1 MLIPSIDLMGGKI
14 VQLVQGERKA
24 LEFDDFDQWAKRFAA
39 YAIVQ
44 IVDLDA
50 AKGTGNNNELVRY
63 FAGKLRTQVG
73 GGIRSIARAREVLG
87 FGAAKVI
94 VGSALFPEGEIDLDF
109 ARELCG
115 AVGVEP
121 LLFSVDARGG
131 RVAVHGWKKSTDITP
146 ADAVHQLQSYC
157 SGFLYTNIDTEGLM
171 KGFPI
176 HVLDK
181 IRAATTKKIIAA
193 GGITSMEE
201 VEKLEAL
208 GIDAVVGMAIYTG
221 KLKV

>member
-1 MLIPSIDLMGGKI
+1 MLIPSVDLMGGKI

-24 LEFDDFDQWAKRFAA
+24 LEFDDFEQWAERFAA
-39 YAIVQ
+39 YSIVQ

-50 AKGTGNNNELVRY
+50 AKGRGNNNELVRY

-115 AVGVEP
+115 AIGVEP
-121 LLFSVDARGG
+121 LLFSVDARGC
-131 RVAVHGWKKSTDITP
+131 REDVHGWQESTDITP

-157 SGFLYTNIDTEGLM
+157 SGFLYTNIDTEGM
-171 KGFPI
+171 MQGFPI
-176 HVLDK
+176 QVLDE

-201 VEKLEAL
+201 VEKLDAM

-221 KLKV
+221 KLKI

>member
-24 LEFDDFDQWAKRFAA
+24 LEFDDLDQWIARFAA
-39 YAIVQ
+39 YPIVQ

-63 FAGKLRTQVG
+63 FAGKLSTQVG
-73 GGIRSIARAREVLG
+73 GGIRSIARAREVLS
-87 FGAAKVI
+87 FGASKVI

-115 AVGVEP
+115 AVGTEP
-121 LLFSVDARGG
+121 LLFSVDARGD
-131 RVAVHGWKKSTDITP
+131 RVAVHGWKDSTDITP

-171 KGFPI
+171 QGFPI
-176 HVLDK
+176 HVLDE

-193 GGITSMEE
+193 GGITSMDE
-201 VEKLEAL
+201 VEKLDAL

-221 KLKV
+221 KMKV

>member
-1 MLIPSIDLMGGKI
+1 
-14 VQLVQGERKA
+14 KA
-24 LEFDDFDQWAKRFAA
+24 LEFDDFDQWAERFAA

-63 FAGKLRTQVG
+63 FAGKLHTQVG
-73 GGIRSIARAREVLG
+73 GGIRSITQTREVLK
-87 FGAAKVI
+87 FGASKVI
-94 VGSALFPEGEIDLDF
+94 VGSALFPEDDIELDF
-109 ARELCG
+109 GGEMREG
-115 AVGVEP
+115 VGVEP
-121 LLFSVDARGG
+121 LLFSVDARRG
-131 RVAVHGWKKSTDITP
+131 RVAVHGWKKATNITP
-146 ADAVHQLQSYC
+146 ADTVHQLQSYC
-157 SGFLYTNIDTEGLM
+157 SGFLYTNIDT
-171 KGFPI
+171 KGMIQSFPI
-176 HVLDK
+176 HVLDE

-201 VEKLEAL
+201 VEKLDAM

>member
-24 LEFDDFDQWAKRFAA
+24 LEFDNFDQWIERFSQFS
-39 YAIVQ
+39 IVQ
-44 IVDLDA
+44 LVDLDA

-63 FAGKLRTQVG
+63 FASKLRTQVG

-109 ARELCG
+109 ARELSG
-115 AVGVEP
+115 AIGVEP
-121 LLFSVDARGG
+121 LLFSVDGRRG
-131 RVAVHGWKKSTDITP
+131 RVAVHGWKKATNITP
-146 ADAVHQLQSYC
+146 AGAVHQLQSNC
-157 SGFLYTNIDTEGLM
+157 SGFLYTNIDTEGM
-171 KGFPI
+171 MQGFPI
-176 HVLDK
+176 HVLDE

-201 VEKLEAL
+201 VEKLDAM

-221 KLKV
+221 KMKV

>member
-24 LEFDDFDQWAKRFAA
+24 LEFDDFDQWIERFSQFS
-39 YAIVQ
+39 IVQ
-44 IVDLDA
+44 LVDLDA

-63 FAGKLRTQVG
+63 FAGKLRAHVG

-87 FGAAKVI
+87 FGASKVI

-109 ARELCG
+109 ARELSG
-115 AVGVEP
+115 ATGIEP
-121 LLFSVDARGG
+121 LLFSVDARKG
-131 RVAVHGWKKSTDITP
+131 RVAVHGWKDSTEITP

-171 KGFPI
+171 QGFPI
-176 HVLDK
+176 HVLDE

-193 GGITSMEE
+193 GGITTMEE
-201 VEKLEAL
+201 VEKLDAL
-208 GIDAVVGMAIYTG
+208 GVDAVVGMAIYTG
-221 KLKV
+221 KMKV

>member
-24 LEFDDFDQWAKRFAA
+24 LEFDDFDQWIERFSQFS
-39 YAIVQ
+39 IVQ
-44 IVDLDA
+44 LVDLDA

-63 FAGKLRTQVG
+63 FAGKLRAHVG

-87 FGAAKVI
+87 FGASKVI

-109 ARELCG
+109 ARELSG
-115 AVGVEP
+115 ATGIEP
-121 LLFSVDARGG
+121 LLFSVDARKG
-131 RVAVHGWKKSTDITP
+131 RVAVHGWKDSTEITP

-157 SGFLYTNIDTEGLM
+157 SGFLYTNIDTEGM
-171 KGFPI
+171 MQGFPI
-176 HVLDK
+176 HVLDE

-193 GGITSMEE
+193 GGITTMEE
-201 VEKLEAL
+201 VEKLDAL
-208 GIDAVVGMAIYTG
+208 GVDAVVGMAIYAG
-221 KLKV
+221 KMKV